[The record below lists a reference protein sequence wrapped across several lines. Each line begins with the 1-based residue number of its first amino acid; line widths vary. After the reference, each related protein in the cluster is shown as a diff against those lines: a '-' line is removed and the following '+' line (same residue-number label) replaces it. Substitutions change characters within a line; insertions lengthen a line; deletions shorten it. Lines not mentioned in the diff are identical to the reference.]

1 MYEMAYARVPTVT
14 IDLPIILIATSKLIK
29 LSMNGLRKYSIV
41 IKYFSKPYNVI
52 RGVSI
57 WLD

>member
-1 MYEMAYARVPTVT
+1 MAYARVPKVT
-14 IDLPIILIATSKLIK
+14 IDLPIVLIANSKLIK
-29 LSMNGLRKYSIV
+29 LSVNGLRKYSIV
-41 IKYFSKPYNVI
+41 IKYFPKPYNVI